1 MKKHTTQ
8 VDHTNLDD
16 LMEAFADL
24 LDQRIDDL
32 KKSFT
37 PKEPEEYLTG
47 KENDKIL
54 KISSVTRWE
63 WGKKGILK
71 PKKIGN
77 RTYYLR
83 SEIEELLVKSNN

>member
-1 MKKHTTQ
+1 MEKITQIHHTTSEELRE
-8 VDHTNLDD
+8 T
-16 LMEAFADL
+16 FASL
-24 LDQRIDDL
+24 LDQKIDDL

-37 PKEPEEYLTG
+37 PKEPDEYLTG
-47 KENDKIL
+47 KELDKIL

-83 SEIEELLVKSNN
+83 SEIEELLVKSNK

>member
-1 MKKHTTQ
+1 MEKITQIHHTTSEELRE
-8 VDHTNLDD
+8 T
-16 LMEAFADL
+16 FASL
-24 LDQRIDDL
+24 LDQKIDDL

-37 PKEPEEYLTG
+37 PRQPEEYLLG
-47 KENDKIL
+47 KELEKIL

-83 SEIEELLVKSNN
+83 SEIEELLVKSNK

>member
-8 VDHTNLDD
+8 VDHTNLED
-16 LMEAFADL
+16 LLQAFENI
-24 LDQRIDDL
+24 LDQRIEDL

-47 KENDKIL
+47 KELDDIL

-63 WGKKGILK
+63 WGKKEILK
-71 PKKIGN
+71 PKKIGS

-83 SEIEELLVKSNN
+83 SEIKELLLKRN